1 MPHGISSSSIV
12 RTVFTTCDLFVL
24 AIGLLEHGH
33 DARPMDPEQAMD
45 AMAPWLID
53 AEIFWERMFGMAR

>member
-1 MPHGISSSSIV
+1 
-12 RTVFTTCDLFVL
+12 
-24 AIGLLEHGH
+24 
-33 DARPMDPEQAMD
+33 MDPEQAMD

>member
-1 MPHGISSSSIV
+1 MPHGITSSNVV
-12 RTVFTTCDLFVL
+12 RTIISTCDIFVL
-24 AIGLLEHGH
+24 AIGLLEP
-33 DARPMDPEQAMD
+33 RPTAGMNPEQALD